1 MVRTE
6 AFVGAVLVLHNREHI
21 IIKLMHGWNTS
32 TVTEPPHVP
41 YHLLNEKKKKKKRKI
56 NLKAGGSENFKL
68 FDWSIFNAKD
78 TLDAICHGQLKTPLQ
93 ARRSVLISLFNGSRN
108 VYHLI
113 NLIKI
118 SKIKNQFRNY

>member
-41 YHLLNEKKKKKKRKI
+41 YHLLNEKKKKK
-56 NLKAGGSENFKL
+56 
-68 FDWSIFNAKD
+68 NAKL
-78 TLDAICHGQLKTPLQ
+78 TLKPEGARTSNSLIGLYSMPKTRWTP
-93 ARRSVLISLFNGSRN
+93 SVMDSLR
-108 VYHLI
+108 HL
-113 NLIKI
+113 
-118 SKIKNQFRNY
+118 FRPAGAF